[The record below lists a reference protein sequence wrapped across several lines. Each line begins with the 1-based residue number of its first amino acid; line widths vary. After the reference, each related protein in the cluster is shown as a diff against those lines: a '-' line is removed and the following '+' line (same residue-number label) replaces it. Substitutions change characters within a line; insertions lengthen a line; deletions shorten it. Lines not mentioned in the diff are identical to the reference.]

1 MDKTSRIPRTVMS
14 LVTVGGLFA
23 LLFLYGCES
32 TSPYTTFGCIEA
44 DPTIGYAPLTVSFD
58 ASCSFAEGMSPPPEG
73 MFSYG
78 WDFDDGSAAGSG
90 MTVEHTFVEPGTYEV
105 QVGLIYTEGRE
116 AGIPAAGG
124 TRTITVLPSE

>member
-1 MDKTSRIPRTVMS
+1 MSRISKSAMRLVM
-14 LVTVGGLFA
+14 VGGLFA
-23 LLFLYGCES
+23 LLFLFGCES
-32 TSPYTTFGCIEA
+32 PSPYTPFACIEA
-44 DPTIGYAPLTVSFD
+44 DPTIGYDPLTVSFD

-105 QVGLIYTEGRE
+105 QLGLIYTEGRK
-116 AGIPAAGG
+116 AGIPAAGT
-124 TRTITVLPSE
+124 TRTITVLPEG

>member
-1 MDKTSRIPRTVMS
+1 MTKKVLRIAKP
-14 LVTVGGLFA
+14 LVIMGSILALAFLCGCVGTP
-23 LLFLYGCES
+23 LY
-32 TSPYTTFGCIEA
+32 SPTACIEA

-58 ASCSFAEGMSPPPEG
+58 ASCSSAEGVSPPPSG

-78 WDFDDGSAAGSG
+78 WDFDDDSAAAHG

-105 QVGLIYTEGRE
+105 QVVLIYTEGQK

-124 TRTITVLPSE
+124 TRTVTVLPAE